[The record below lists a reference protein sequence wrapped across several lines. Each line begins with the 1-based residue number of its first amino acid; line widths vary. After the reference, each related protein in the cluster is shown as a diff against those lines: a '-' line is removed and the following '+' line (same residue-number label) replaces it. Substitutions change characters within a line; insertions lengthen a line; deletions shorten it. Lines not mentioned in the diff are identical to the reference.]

1 MGFMTEDG
9 DKKLFGPQE
18 CWCTQHGQVWYPCK
32 KTKMCKETNEKYK
45 VLKEKYYNSNKFKQD
60 QKREIKRRQNVKE
73 SRKRRAQERKVRRR
87 RNTNKS
93 KPKQQTKKRFFSFFN

>member
-45 VLKEKYYNSNKFKQD
+45 VLKEKYYNS
-60 QKREIKRRQNVKE
+60 VH
-73 SRKRRAQERKVRRR
+73 
-87 RNTNKS
+87 
-93 KPKQQTKKRFFSFFN
+93 